1 MFLECDCEADLSL
14 GTVCDVNTGQCHCQ
28 QGASGPRCDSCIETY
43 LKVPKFGCRF
53 CDECVFALNKEL
65 DTFDVSVNTLDSIL
79 NNVSGVALTGA
90 RLKRIQKNIFEYEV
104 RFLIKNE

>member
-1 MFLECDCEADLSL
+1 M
-14 GTVCDVNTGQCHCQ
+14 NTGQCHCQ

-43 LKVPKFGCRF
+43 LKIPKFGCRF

-65 DTFDVSVNTLDSIL
+65 DTFDGSVNTLDSIL
-79 NNVSGVALTGA
+79 KNVSGVALTGA

-104 RFLIKNE
+104 RF